1 MEVEPQLV
9 PSHLSLVVG
18 IDGIALTSNP
28 TTHCWPI
35 LGYFSNIPYKY
46 RSVFIIGVFLGLSKP
61 KNCNEFLMQFVIEL
75 KELINTGIRLNDK
88 YITVNLYALICDAPA
103 KSFILNFKGH
113 NGKNSCLCCLCIGE
127 RKYSRTYFSNKDAPL
142 RTHASLITY
151 TDCEFHIGET
161 IIDEI
166 PHFDIILSTPYDYMH
181 LICIGVVKKL
191 MMYWIVSKN
200 KHPIALPPNLMNALE
215 IKLNLLV
222 KYIPE
227 MIFQRKSNEN
237 SRQHP
242 LRDVQR

>member
-1 MEVEPQLV
+1 MLCLSLNEIEFLLEVEPQLV

-113 NGKNSCLCCLCIGE
+113 NGKNLVYAVC
-127 RKYSRTYFSNKDAPL
+127 
-142 RTHASLITY
+142 
-151 TDCEFHIGET
+151 
-161 IIDEI
+161 
-166 PHFDIILSTPYDYMH
+166 
-181 LICIGVVKKL
+181 
-191 MMYWIVSKN
+191 
-200 KHPIALPPNLMNALE
+200 ALE
-215 IKLNLLV
+215 NEKIAEHILVIKMFHYAYTPVLLHIQIVNFILV
-222 KYIPE
+222 K
-227 MIFQRKSNEN
+227 
-237 SRQHP
+237 
-242 LRDVQR
+242 L